1 MRKNMPPDM
10 TYVIPLGQESYTNPP
25 GDFIEGSEA
34 ANMESGNLLVTSTPQ
49 KITGAGKTEL

>member
-1 MRKNMPPDM
+1 MPPDM

-34 ANMESGNLLVTSTPQ
+34 ANMELGNLLVTSTPQ